1 LEMIRD
7 NLWNK
12 LKNEG
17 VREVKVEEKKDV
29 WNSRF
34 HEFYSEE
41 VNDDLPDKTVLE
53 VVEKGYS
60 LFDQILKPAK
70 VKISRNKS

>member
-1 LEMIRD
+1 LDFLKDLDERALKYMKKDNDLKVKNHLVGLEMIRD

-29 WNSRF
+29 
-34 HEFYSEE
+34 
-41 VNDDLPDKTVLE
+41 
-53 VVEKGYS
+53 
-60 LFDQILKPAK
+60 
-70 VKISRNKS
+70 